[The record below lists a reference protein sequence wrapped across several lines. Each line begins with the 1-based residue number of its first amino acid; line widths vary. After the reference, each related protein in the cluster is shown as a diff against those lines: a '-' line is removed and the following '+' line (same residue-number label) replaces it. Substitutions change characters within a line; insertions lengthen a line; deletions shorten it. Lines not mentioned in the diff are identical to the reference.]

1 MNELE
6 QSKLKYDIVFYHMK
20 TCGYCEMAK
29 NVLDKEIKAGIIGE
43 FEHIYAPSGVQ
54 AFPHFVNNKNGKT
67 FTGCP
72 RTKDELFLQLDYIE
86 PLLKESYNTLT
97 SHMFENVEPFTYDQ
111 CTKDNFCNRV
121 ERFEMESC
129 PSYPVVERMETIS
142 TDVLY
147 GHHKSGYST
156 LSECWVKQTN
166 YTA

>member
-6 QSKLKYDIVFYHMK
+6 QRKLKYDIVFYHMK

-86 PLLKESYNTLT
+86 PPLKEG
-97 SHMFENVEPFTYDQ
+97 
-111 CTKDNFCNRV
+111 
-121 ERFEMESC
+121 FEMESC
-129 PSYPVVERMETIS
+129 YPVVERMETIS

-147 GHHKSGYST
+147 GHHRGGYST
-156 LSECWVKQTN
+156 LSECWVKQPN